1 MLILARK
8 LGEGVVIGEDI
19 YLKVISI
26 DKGSV
31 KLGFQAPLRT
41 LILRSELKEAIATE
55 NKKASESVD
64 DSILAGIG
72 KSIRLGKLS

>member
-19 YLKVISI
+19 HIKIVSI

-31 KLGFQAPLRT
+31 KLGFQAPAHT

-55 NKKASESVD
+55 NKRASESVSD
-64 DSILAGIG
+64 EVLANMG
-72 KSIRLGKLS
+72 KTIQLGKLK

>member
-31 KLGFQAPLRT
+31 KLGFQAPLHT
-41 LILRSELKEAIATE
+41 PILRSELKEAIAIE
-55 NKKASESVD
+55 NKRASESVD
-64 DSILAGIG
+64 DSVLEGIG
-72 KSIRLGKLS
+72 KSIRLGKLP